1 MTLRYTAARSEI
13 IAAMAL
19 RFATRTPTA
28 KHPQMG
34 SLSVSSSSASSG
46 GKLTRFSS
54 KAQVIAVVEADG
66 EALRDADVDLRADKD
81 VVRAAALQLASALA
95 YASGSLRAD
104 RELVHEVVARDGRAL
119 EHASADLQ
127 ADKGLVLT
135 AVSQTGSALRHAARA
150 LKGDRDVVV
159 AAVSVFVPVYSL
171 SPISLYRFDKSL
183 WRTGHATR
191 ARTAVLPPANDSL
204 DRGSVLHWNSV
215 LF

>member
-1 MTLRYTAARSEI
+1 VLLRSRRRLHTRPSARAGAGRAVLCVLGGGEVNLRYRPHGPRLS
-13 IAAMAL
+13 AAMAL

-28 KHPQMG
+28 QHPQMG
-34 SLSVSSSSASSG
+34 SLSVSSSTAGASSG
-46 GKLTRFSS
+46 GTLNRFSS

-104 RELVHEVVARDGRAL
+104 RELVHEVAARDGRAL

-127 ADKGLVLT
+127 ADKDLVMT

-150 LKGDRDVVV
+150 LKSDRDVVV
-159 AAVSVFVPVYSL
+159 AAVSVCCSL
-171 SPISLYRFDKSL
+171 PSP
-183 WRTGHATR
+183 THCPTQG
-191 ARTAVLPPANDSL
+191 
-204 DRGSVLHWNSV
+204 
-215 LF
+215 